1 MIQLTDGTDQV
12 DAPVSI
18 LIVEDQDMVAE
29 AFRRV
34 IDREDDFSVVGV
46 VGSVHDAIQSARA
59 LHPRVVIM
67 DYGLPDG
74 TGAEATKQIKAEQ
87 PDIEVVMLTGLS
99 SGVVLAEAL
108 EAGSSGFVP
117 KEAHFGELIA
127 TIRTVIAGQVQVPQ
141 DLMTALVA
149 HLRPHPSVF
158 GSDLTPREA
167 EVLHCLATGQSTT
180 EIATQLFVSIHT
192 VRNHIAN
199 ILGKLQANSRLEA
212 VAVAVQHGLV
222 EMRADLGSLGMTRLA
237 DSTLLGLLDAMPD
250 AMLAVNEAGLI
261 VLVNAQAERLFGY
274 GREDLIGRPVE
285 LLVPIADPNLPPYG
299 TGLQM
304 AGRRK
309 DGSEFP
315 ASVSVSTMAA
325 DTGLLISATIRDAT
339 EVSEIEAER
348 VRVKTEAERVRLEAE
363 TERVKAE
370 GEKTEA
376 ERVRLEAE
384 TERVKAEGEK
394 TEAERVRLE
403 AETDRVRLEIVVE
416 LERLEVLGELKRLEA
431 EVERVTDEGEKT
443 EAERGR
449 LEAEVERKRLEGKL
463 HQLQRMES
471 LGQLAGGVAHD
482 FNNLLAVISNCAS
495 FVSEEL
501 DDKEAAQN
509 DLGQIRVA
517 AERAAQLTRQLL
529 AFAGQK
535 VLQPEVF
542 DVNQVIA
549 TVGQLLHR
557 TIGEHVELAI
567 SLSTDPWLVEA
578 DPGQLEQ
585 VLVNLAVN
593 ARDAMPDGGLLTIDA
608 ENIEIDEVYT
618 ETHPG
623 LSPGRYVRVRVS
635 DTGSGM
641 EQAVLD
647 HVFEPFFTTKPH
659 GGTGLGLPTVFG
671 IVAQAG
677 GEIQLY
683 SEPGIGTTCRVLLP
697 ATDRTPAIGPS
708 PTEGRD
714 LHGTETVLVVEDE
727 DDLRDVVRRIL
738 SRNGYVVLTCAN
750 GPEAIAL
757 VESHTGVIDL
767 LLTDVIMPQ
776 MLGKE
781 VATRIQEFRPGLPV
795 LYMSGYAR
803 PVLGPTLGEEIALL
817 EKPFSEQLLLI
828 KVRDVL
834 DNVR

>member
-1 MIQLTDGTDQV
+1 MVAMEGVGLMTQLTDGTDQV
-12 DAPVSI
+12 DVPVSI

-34 IDREDDFSVVGV
+34 IDREDDFTVVGV

-99 SGVVLAEAL
+99 SGAILAEAL

-127 TIRTVIAGQVQVPQ
+127 AIRTVIAGQVQVPQ

-180 EIATQLFVSIHT
+180 EIATQLFVSINT

-237 DSTLLGLLDAMPD
+237 DSTLLGLLDAVPD

-274 GREDLIGRPVE
+274 RREDLIGRPVE
-285 LLVPIADPNLPPYG
+285 LLVPIADPNFPPYA

-339 EVSEIEAER
+339 EVSEVEAER

-363 TERVKAE
+363 ADRVKAE

-384 TERVKAEGEK
+384 
-394 TEAERVRLE
+394 AERG
-403 AETDRVRLEIVVE
+403 RLEIVVA
-416 LERLEVLGELKRLEA
+416 LERLEALGELKRLEA

-449 LEAEVERKRLEGKL
+449 LEAEVERKRLEEKL
-463 HQLQRMES
+463 YQLQRMES

-509 DLGQIRVA
+509 DLEQIRVA
-517 AERAAQLTRQLL
+517 AERAAQLTHQLL
-529 AFAGQK
+529 AFGGQQL
-535 VLQPEVF
+535 LQPEVF

-557 TIGEHVELAI
+557 TIGEHVELSI

-593 ARDAMPDGGLLTIDA
+593 ARDAMPDGGLLTIDT

-618 ETHPG
+618 ETYSG

-647 HVFEPFFTTKPH
+647 HVFEPFFTTKPR
-659 GGTGLGLPTVFG
+659 GEGTGLGLPTVFG

-708 PTEGRD
+708 PTEARD

-727 DDLRDVVRRIL
+727 DALRDVARRIL

-776 MLGKE
+776 MLGTE

-803 PVLGPTLGEEIALL
+803 PVLGPTLDEEIALL
-817 EKPFSEQLLLI
+817 QKPFSEQLLLI
-828 KVRDVL
+828 KVRGVL

>member
-1 MIQLTDGTDQV
+1 
-12 DAPVSI
+12 
-18 LIVEDQDMVAE
+18 
-29 AFRRV
+29 
-34 IDREDDFSVVGV
+34 
-46 VGSVHDAIQSARA
+46 
-59 LHPRVVIM
+59 
-67 DYGLPDG
+67 
-74 TGAEATKQIKAEQ
+74 
-87 PDIEVVMLTGLS
+87 
-99 SGVVLAEAL
+99 
-108 EAGSSGFVP
+108 
-117 KEAHFGELIA
+117 
-127 TIRTVIAGQVQVPQ
+127 
-141 DLMTALVA
+141 
-149 HLRPHPSVF
+149 
-158 GSDLTPREA
+158 
-167 EVLHCLATGQSTT
+167 
-180 EIATQLFVSIHT
+180 
-192 VRNHIAN
+192 
-199 ILGKLQANSRLEA
+199 
-212 VAVAVQHGLV
+212 
-222 EMRADLGSLGMTRLA
+222 MTRLA
-237 DSTLLGLLDAMPD
+237 DSTLLGLLDALPD

-274 GREDLIGRPVE
+274 RREDLIGRPVE
-285 LLVPIADPNLPPYG
+285 LLVPIADPKFRPYA

-304 AGRRK
+304 AGRRQ

-315 ASVSVSTMAA
+315 ASVSVSTMTA

-339 EVSEIEAER
+339 EVGEVEAER
-348 VRVKTEAERVRLEAE
+348 IRVKTEAERVRLEAE
-363 TERVKAE
+363 ARRVTAE
-370 GEKTEA
+370 GEKKEA

-384 TERVKAEGEK
+384 ADRVTAEGEK
-394 TEAERVRLE
+394 KEAERVRLE
-403 AETDRVRLEIVVE
+403 AEAERVTAERVRLEAERV
-416 LERLEVLGELKRLEA
+416 RLEAEAERVRLEA
-431 EVERVTDEGEKT
+431 EVERERLGAEAERERLETEVERVTDKGEKT

-449 LEAEVERKRLEGKL
+449 LEAEVEHERLEGQL
-463 HQLQRMES
+463 HQSQRMES

-482 FNNLLAVISNCAS
+482 FNNLLAVITNYAS

-517 AERAAQLTRQLL
+517 AERAAELTRQLL
-529 AFAGQK
+529 AFAGRK
-535 VLQPEVF
+535 VLQPVIF
-542 DVNQVIA
+542 DLNQVIVA
-549 TVGQLLHR
+549 VEQLLRR
-557 TIGEHVELAI
+557 TIGEHVELGI

-593 ARDAMPDGGLLTIDA
+593 ARDAMPDGGLLIIDT
-608 ENIEIDEVYT
+608 ENSEIDEAYT

-623 LSPGRYVRVRVS
+623 MTPGRYVRLRVS

-647 HVFEPFFTTKPH
+647 HVFEPFFTTKPR
-659 GGTGLGLPTVFG
+659 GEGTGLGLPTVFG

-683 SEPGIGTTCRVLLP
+683 SEPGIGTTCQVLLP
-697 ATDRTPAIGPS
+697 TTDRTPTIGRS
-708 PTEGRD
+708 LTEPRD

-727 DDLRDVVRRIL
+727 DALREVARRIL
-738 SRNGYVVLTCAN
+738 SRNGYVVLTSAN

-757 VESHTGVIDL
+757 VERHTGVIDL

-781 VATRIQEFRPGLPV
+781 VAARIQELFPGLPV

>member
-1 MIQLTDGTDQV
+1 
-12 DAPVSI
+12 
-18 LIVEDQDMVAE
+18 
-29 AFRRV
+29 
-34 IDREDDFSVVGV
+34 
-46 VGSVHDAIQSARA
+46 
-59 LHPRVVIM
+59 
-67 DYGLPDG
+67 
-74 TGAEATKQIKAEQ
+74 
-87 PDIEVVMLTGLS
+87 
-99 SGVVLAEAL
+99 
-108 EAGSSGFVP
+108 
-117 KEAHFGELIA
+117 
-127 TIRTVIAGQVQVPQ
+127 
-141 DLMTALVA
+141 MT
-149 HLRPHPSVF
+149 
-158 GSDLTPREA
+158 
-167 EVLHCLATGQSTT
+167 Q
-180 EIATQLFVSIHT
+180 
-192 VRNHIAN
+192 
-199 ILGKLQANSRLEA
+199 
-212 VAVAVQHGLV
+212 
-222 EMRADLGSLGMTRLA
+222 LA
-237 DSTLLGLLDAMPD
+237 DSTLLGLLDAVPD

-274 GREDLIGRPVE
+274 RREDLIGRPVE
-285 LLVPIADPNLPPYG
+285 LLVPIADPKFRPYA

-304 AGRRK
+304 AGRRQ

-315 ASVSVSTMAA
+315 ASVSVSTMTA

-339 EVSEIEAER
+339 EVGEVEAER
-348 VRVKTEAERVRLEAE
+348 IRVKTEAERARLEVEARRVTAEGEKKEAERVRLEAE
-363 TERVKAE
+363 ARRVTAE
-370 GEKTEA
+370 GEKKEA

-384 TERVKAEGEK
+384 ADRVTAEGEK
-394 TEAERVRLE
+394 KEAERVRLE
-403 AETDRVRLEIVVE
+403 AEAERVTAERVRLEAERV
-416 LERLEVLGELKRLEA
+416 RLEAEAERVRLEA
-431 EVERVTDEGEKT
+431 EVERERLGAEAERERLETEVERVTDKGEKT

-449 LEAEVERKRLEGKL
+449 LEAEVEHERLEGQL
-463 HQLQRMES
+463 HQSQRMES

-482 FNNLLAVISNCAS
+482 FNNLLAVITNYAS

-517 AERAAQLTRQLL
+517 AERAAELTRQLL
-529 AFAGQK
+529 AFAGRK
-535 VLQPEVF
+535 VLQPVIF
-542 DVNQVIA
+542 DLNQVIVA
-549 TVGQLLHR
+549 VEQLLRR
-557 TIGEHVELAI
+557 TIGEHVELVI
-567 SLSTDPWLVEA
+567 SLSTDPSFVEA

-593 ARDAMPDGGLLTIDA
+593 ARDAMPDGGLLTIDT
-608 ENIEIDEVYT
+608 ENSEIDEAYT
-618 ETHPG
+618 ETNPG
-623 LSPGRYVRVRVS
+623 VAPGRYVRLRVS

-647 HVFEPFFTTKPH
+647 HVFEPFFTTKPR
-659 GGTGLGLPTVFG
+659 GEGTGLGLPTVFG

-683 SEPGIGTTCRVLLP
+683 SEPGIGTTCQVLLP
-697 ATDRTPAIGPS
+697 TTDRTPTIGRS
-708 PTEGRD
+708 LTEPRD

-727 DDLRDVVRRIL
+727 DALREVARRIL
-738 SRNGYVVLTCAN
+738 SRNGYVVLTSAN

-757 VESHTGVIDL
+757 VERHTGVIDL

-781 VATRIQEFRPGLPV
+781 VAARIQELFPGLPV

>member
-1 MIQLTDGTDQV
+1 MTIQLTDGTDQV

-34 IDREDDFSVVGV
+34 IDRDDDFTVVGV

-99 SGVVLAEAL
+99 SGAVLAEAL

-149 HLRPHPSVF
+149 HLRPHPSVL

-180 EIATQLFVSIHT
+180 EIATQLFVSINT

-222 EMRADLGSLGMTRLA
+222 EMHADLGSLGMTRLA
-237 DSTLLGLLDAMPD
+237 DSTLLDLLDAVPD

-274 GREDLIGRPVE
+274 RREDLIGRPVE
-285 LLVPIADPNLPPYG
+285 LLVPIADPNVPPYA

-339 EVSEIEAER
+339 EVSEVEAER

-363 TERVKAE
+363 ADRVKAE

-384 TERVKAEGEK
+384 ADRVKAVGEK
-394 TEAERVRLE
+394 TEAERARLE
-403 AETDRVRLEIVVE
+403 AEADRARLEIVVA
-416 LERLEVLGELKRLEA
+416 LERLEALG
-431 EVERVTDEGEKT
+431 D
-443 EAERGR
+443 
-449 LEAEVERKRLEGKL
+449 
-463 HQLQRMES
+463 
-471 LGQLAGGVAHD
+471 
-482 FNNLLAVISNCAS
+482 C
-495 FVSEEL
+495 
-501 DDKEAAQN
+501 
-509 DLGQIRVA
+509 
-517 AERAAQLTRQLL
+517 
-529 AFAGQK
+529 
-535 VLQPEVF
+535 
-542 DVNQVIA
+542 
-549 TVGQLLHR
+549 
-557 TIGEHVELAI
+557 
-567 SLSTDPWLVEA
+567 
-578 DPGQLEQ
+578 
-585 VLVNLAVN
+585 
-593 ARDAMPDGGLLTIDA
+593 
-608 ENIEIDEVYT
+608 
-618 ETHPG
+618 
-623 LSPGRYVRVRVS
+623 
-635 DTGSGM
+635 
-641 EQAVLD
+641 
-647 HVFEPFFTTKPH
+647 
-659 GGTGLGLPTVFG
+659 
-671 IVAQAG
+671 
-677 GEIQLY
+677 
-683 SEPGIGTTCRVLLP
+683 
-697 ATDRTPAIGPS
+697 
-708 PTEGRD
+708 
-714 LHGTETVLVVEDE
+714 
-727 DDLRDVVRRIL
+727 
-738 SRNGYVVLTCAN
+738 
-750 GPEAIAL
+750 
-757 VESHTGVIDL
+757 
-767 LLTDVIMPQ
+767 
-776 MLGKE
+776 
-781 VATRIQEFRPGLPV
+781 
-795 LYMSGYAR
+795 
-803 PVLGPTLGEEIALL
+803 
-817 EKPFSEQLLLI
+817 
-828 KVRDVL
+828 
-834 DNVR
+834 

>member
-1 MIQLTDGTDQV
+1 
-12 DAPVSI
+12 
-18 LIVEDQDMVAE
+18 
-29 AFRRV
+29 
-34 IDREDDFSVVGV
+34 
-46 VGSVHDAIQSARA
+46 
-59 LHPRVVIM
+59 
-67 DYGLPDG
+67 
-74 TGAEATKQIKAEQ
+74 
-87 PDIEVVMLTGLS
+87 
-99 SGVVLAEAL
+99 
-108 EAGSSGFVP
+108 
-117 KEAHFGELIA
+117 
-127 TIRTVIAGQVQVPQ
+127 
-141 DLMTALVA
+141 
-149 HLRPHPSVF
+149 
-158 GSDLTPREA
+158 
-167 EVLHCLATGQSTT
+167 
-180 EIATQLFVSIHT
+180 
-192 VRNHIAN
+192 
-199 ILGKLQANSRLEA
+199 
-212 VAVAVQHGLV
+212 
-222 EMRADLGSLGMTRLA
+222 MTRLA
-237 DSTLLGLLDAMPD
+237 DSTLLGLLDALPD

-274 GREDLIGRPVE
+274 RREDLIGRPVE
-285 LLVPIADPNLPPYG
+285 LLVPIADPKCRPYA

-304 AGRRK
+304 AGRRQ

-325 DTGLLISATIRDAT
+325 DTGFLISATIRDAT
-339 EVSEIEAER
+339 EVGEVEAER

-363 TERVKAE
+363 VDRVKAE

-384 TERVKAEGEK
+384 ADRVKAEGEK

-403 AETDRVRLEIVVE
+403 AEVE
-416 LERLEVLGELKRLEA
+416 RERLEAEVERERLEAEVERERLEA
-431 EVERVTDEGEKT
+431 EVERVTDEGAKT
-443 EAERGR
+443 EVERER
-449 LEAEVERKRLEGKL
+449 LAAEVERERLEGQL
-463 HQLQRMES
+463 HQSQRMES

-482 FNNLLAVISNCAS
+482 FNNLLAVISNYAS
-495 FVSEEL
+495 FVSEEI

-517 AERAAQLTRQLL
+517 AERAAELTRQLL
-529 AFAGQK
+529 AFAGRK
-535 VLQPEVF
+535 VLQPVIF
-542 DVNQVIA
+542 DLNQVIVA
-549 TVGQLLHR
+549 VEQLLRR

-593 ARDAMPDGGLLTIDA
+593 ARDAMPDGGLLTIDT
-608 ENIEIDEVYT
+608 ENIEIDEGYT

-623 LSPGRYVRVRVS
+623 LAPGRYVRLRVS

-647 HVFEPFFTTKPH
+647 HVFEPFFTTKPR
-659 GGTGLGLPTVFG
+659 GEGTGLGLPTVFG

-677 GEIQLY
+677 GEIELY

-697 ATDRTPAIGPS
+697 TTDRTPTIGRS
-708 PTEGRD
+708 PTEPRD

-727 DDLRDVVRRIL
+727 DALREVARRIL
-738 SRNGYVVLTCAN
+738 SRNGYVVLTSAN

-757 VESHTGVIDL
+757 VERHTGVIDL
-767 LLTDVIMPQ
+767 LLTDVIMPG

-781 VATRIQEFRPGLPV
+781 VAARVGELRPGIAV
-795 LYMSGYAR
+795 LYMSGYAQ
-803 PVLGPTLGEEIALL
+803 PVLGLTMDVEIALL
-817 EKPFSEQLLLI
+817 EKPFSEQILLI